1 MIKNSREEGT
11 SLYMTNFIDIS
22 RFVNKESLIWK
33 ECKII
38 DYKLVPTKGV
48 YGEDLMRID
57 YTYESK
63 RG

>member
-1 MIKNSREEGT
+1 MIRNSKEDGL
-11 SLYMTNFIDIS
+11 SLYMASFTDIS

-33 ECKII
+33 TRKII

-57 YTYESK
+57 YTYDDE